1 MAKQARTVYYFDLQI
16 RCTQRSEQIRTRP
29 YTSVRR
35 EKSLHVLQ
43 ARPGHPEASQRATGR
58 IFRRTAHPS
67 AATATRSGGYL
78 SICTP
83 ATRRNHPLHAAR
95 GAPRDAAGHFSRR
108 WQFRTVIRVRQ
119 GGVGAAGERSRVQGG
134 MGAPCWG
141 MRRGLPEPRRPI
153 AEGVQ
158 GALCA
163 GATTWGDGGIGGAT
177 SKGLR
182 VRPSATT
189 TQPTHARRVAFM
201 KSSAA
206 FLACGLAAAYNMAEL
221 PRCAK

>member
-1 MAKQARTVYYFDLQI
+1 MVAYVIGSCRI
-16 RCTQRSEQIRTRP
+16 HEQL
-29 YTSVRR
+29 
-35 EKSLHVLQ
+35 KM
-43 ARPGHPEASQRATGR
+43 TG
-58 IFRRTAHPS
+58 AGVS
-67 AATATRSGGYL
+67 WA
-78 SICTP
+78 
-83 ATRRNHPLHAAR
+83 ATRRLVSVLR
-95 GAPRDAAGHFSRR
+95 GAVFAAQRTLLRRQRPDQEDFPPPAHLPLDAITHF
-108 WQFRTVIRVRQ
+108 
-119 GGVGAAGERSRVQGG
+119 
-134 MGAPCWG
+134 
-141 MRRGLPEPRRPI
+141 MRREVHREMLLDIFHAGGSFERPYGYDKAVSVRPENDHEFREAWPI